1 MAREF
6 SSQHEK
12 FSVEW
17 GNHFYDSQFG
27 FRDTQAFHR
36 GARALRFR
44 DTLRLR
50 RAVSVQFALVGR
62 VASDAQDPDF
72 GAISFAA

>member
-17 GNHFYDSQFG
+17 GNQFHDSQFG

-36 GARALRFR
+36 GRFR
-44 DTLRLR
+44 DSLRPL

-62 VASDAQDPDF
+62 VVSEAQDPDF